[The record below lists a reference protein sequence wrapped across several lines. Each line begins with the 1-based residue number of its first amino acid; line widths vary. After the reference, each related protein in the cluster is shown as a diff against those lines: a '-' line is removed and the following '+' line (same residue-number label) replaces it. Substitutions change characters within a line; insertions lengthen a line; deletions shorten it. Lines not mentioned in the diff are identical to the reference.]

1 MRIGSILNIRMPNM
15 RTHVVLPGDLVA
27 AIDHLVGKR
36 GRRGFL
42 KQAAWE
48 EVKRQRL
55 LRLLENPEPIWKV
68 EDHPE
73 LKNGAAAWV
82 DGMRAE
88 DERQDRR
95 RNGR

>member
-1 MRIGSILNIRMPNM
+1 MPNM

-36 GRRGFL
+36 GRSSFL

-73 LKNGAAAWV
+73 LKDGAGAWV
-82 DGMRAE
+82 ETMRAE
-88 DERQDRR
+88 DERLDRR
-95 RNGR
+95 RNGC

>member
-1 MRIGSILNIRMPNM
+1 MPNM

-36 GRRGFL
+36 GRSSFL

-48 EVKRQRL
+48 EVKRQQL

-73 LKNGAAAWV
+73 LKDGAGVWV
-82 DGMRAE
+82 ERMRAE
-88 DERQDRR
+88 DERLDRR

>member
-1 MRIGSILNIRMPNM
+1 MPNM
-15 RTHVVLPGDLVA
+15 RRYVVLPGDLVA

-36 GRRGFL
+36 GRSSFL

-48 EVKRQRL
+48 EVKRQQL

-73 LKNGAAAWV
+73 LQDGAEVWV
-82 DGMRAE
+82 ERMRAE
-88 DERQDRR
+88 DERLDRR
-95 RNGR
+95 RNGG